1 MNIGSKILWI
11 LGFIFA
17 ISVTSLLRQQR
28 GGGLSKYSTSRDAL
42 PTEALKTSE
51 SMNTSKE
58 NTLPTI
64 PRTET
69 STNVTDI
76 LPKERIETS
85 EPINMTAKENALST
99 IPTNE
104 TSTIVTDILP
114 KEALETSEPINIT
127 VKENTVPTIPRN
139 ENSTIATDIIRIW
152 HDPDSRSVCVH
163 LKEDA
168 RCPYPALL
176 GRLSGP
182 ALAILDWKEMEAK
195 AGTAGTVVCG
205 DYSNKWLDAGEYF
218 VEIIVLYCEDFG
230 VGAIQRINNETAWLG
245 AGLATRCVEDVM
257 SNRITSKTENT
268 LEISSPTEGSGNYRI
283 GRWVRRK
290 GLPLRPLFT
299 RFQPWECFNSP
310 NSSNREMCIE
320 AIYRDVPGRYLWRD
334 YQGKDIRGLPEYEF
348 QWGLN
353 LTESEL
359 LTRLRQR
366 LNDSSTSL
374 PKICAV
380 GDSHSR
386 YMTKHTLPFLN
397 LTGMFTYIRS
407 NWPDPNNIARRL
419 KGENCDK
426 LFVQVGQWPA
436 SFYANPPFSFG
447 TYYDKVKLHVQNIL
461 KTLENNPN
469 GMVYLPT
476 LDQGPLMGRIDNCS
490 DWRTP
495 TMMDGYSFVNQMIE
509 KELNTT
515 RVKYV
520 DINFIIYPLWDG
532 HVDWQ
537 HLLDDARYR
546 KTIYMTALMLGELDG
561 LDLD

>member
-1 MNIGSKILWI
+1 MP
-11 LGFIFA
+11 
-17 ISVTSLLRQQR
+17 V
-28 GGGLSKYSTSRDAL
+28 
-42 PTEALKTSE
+42 
-51 SMNTSKE
+51 
-58 NTLPTI
+58 I
-64 PRTET
+64 PRNEN

-76 LPKERIETS
+76 LPKEDMETS
-85 EPINMTAKENALST
+85 EPINM
-99 IPTNE
+99 P
-104 TSTIVTDILP
+104 P
-114 KEALETSEPINIT
+114 
-127 VKENTVPTIPRN
+127 VKENTLSTIPRN
-139 ENSTIATDIIRIW
+139 ENSTISTDINRVW
-152 HDPDSRSVCVH
+152 HDPQSRSVCVH

-168 RCPYPALL
+168 RCPHPALL

-195 AGTAGTVVCG
+195 DTTAGTVLCG
-205 DYSNKWLDAGEYF
+205 DYSKKWLDAGEYF
-218 VEIIVLYCEDFG
+218 VEIIVLYCEEFG
-230 VGAIQRINNETAWLG
+230 VGAMERMSNETAWLG
-245 AGLATRCVEDVM
+245 AESATRCVEDIRN
-257 SNRITSKTENT
+257 NRITSKSENT
-268 LEISSPTEGSGNYRI
+268 IEISSPMEGSGNYRI

-290 GLPLRPLFT
+290 GVPLRPLFT
-299 RFQPWECFNSP
+299 RFQPKECINPP
-310 NSSNREMCIE
+310 NRQAQKLCHTVTNRDRPRGGFWREYKSMD
-320 AIYRDVPGRYLWRD
+320 IY
-334 YQGKDIRGLPEYEF
+334 GLPEYEF

-353 LTESEL
+353 LTESGL
-359 LTRLRQR
+359 ITRLQQR
-366 LNDSSTSL
+366 LKDTSTYL

-386 YMTKHTLPFLN
+386 YMTRWSLSALN
-397 LTGMFTYIRS
+397 LTGMFQNVGS
-407 NWPDPNNIARRL
+407 NWPDPNNIESKLEGMHCER
-419 KGENCDK
+419 

-436 SFYANPPFSFG
+436 SFQTRGHPFSFG
-447 TYYDKVKLHVQNIL
+447 KYHDQVKQHVQNIL